1 MRFFVLE
8 AGDVIGYTELPEPDR
23 DDGVAFGD
31 LTTLP
36 GYERCRTVLETAARA
51 NFLMWQ
57 RVLATR
63 RDGRLPPL
71 PVPAAPSDE
80 PTIFISKTSEAELAI
95 WGEDVHA
102 ARAAR
107 ARLAFSLADDSG
119 LAVST

>member
-8 AGDVIGYTELPEPDR
+8 AGDLIGYTELPEPDR

-57 RVLATR
+57 RVL
-63 RDGRLPPL
+63 
-71 PVPAAPSDE
+71 VHCHSESD
-80 PTIFISKTSEAELAI
+80 T
-95 WGEDVHA
+95 
-102 ARAAR
+102 
-107 ARLAFSLADDSG
+107 
-119 LAVST
+119 